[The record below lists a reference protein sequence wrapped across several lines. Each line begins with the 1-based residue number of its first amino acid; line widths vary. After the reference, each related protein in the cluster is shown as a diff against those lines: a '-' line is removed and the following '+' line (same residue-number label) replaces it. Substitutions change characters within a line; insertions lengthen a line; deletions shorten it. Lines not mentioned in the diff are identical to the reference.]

1 MDADPFLTIDSIKF
15 YVVYCFATSTAK
27 YFLLAPEYREVIKIF
42 QVLPFKYLSPV
53 EGSPNPN
60 KLESK
65 QKLNPSA

>member
-53 EGSPNPN
+53 EDPN